1 LAAGLVV
8 PGDAR
13 VVITEGH
20 YLALAEGGWGSVR
33 DEVDRMYYL
42 DCAPEVRRGRLID
55 RHVAGGHR
63 RIEAQR
69 WVDLVDAP
77 NAALIARTEAD
88 CDRTLYVDDER
99 EPR

>member
-1 LAAGLVV
+1 
-8 PGDAR
+8 
-13 VVITEGH
+13 
-20 YLALAEGGWGSVR
+20 
-33 DEVDRMYYL
+33 
-42 DCAPEVRRGRLID
+42 VRRGRLID
-55 RHVAGGHR
+55 RHVAGGHS

-77 NAALIARTEAD
+77 NAALIAHTEAD